1 MKSKGT
7 AYLLWFF
14 LGVVGGH
21 KFYLGKTGTGIL
33 YLFTLGIFGI
43 GVFIDLFTL
52 GSQVDVYNALHFG
65 GAGRNTNANV
75 NNVVVNMPSQA
86 QEQKNSPDLGE
97 QLQKLSDLKEKGLLS
112 EEEFIAQKAKLL
124 S

>member
-65 GAGRNTNANV
+65 GAGGRNSNANV
-75 NNVVVNMPSQA
+75 NNVVVNMPS

-112 EEEFIAQKAKLL
+112 EEEFNSQKAKLL